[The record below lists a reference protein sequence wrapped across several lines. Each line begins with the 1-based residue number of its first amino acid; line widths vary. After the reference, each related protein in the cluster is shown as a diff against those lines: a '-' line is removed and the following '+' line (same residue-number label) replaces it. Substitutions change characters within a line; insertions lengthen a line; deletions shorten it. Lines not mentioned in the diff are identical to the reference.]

1 MNTIVLP
8 ELEYNELL
16 KIKEKY
22 DALIAKSVIFLSN
35 SNIYCR
41 LCNSLS
47 KNNGNIINHIYKHE
61 KYFEEIK
68 NI

>member
-22 DALIAKSVIFLSN
+22 NALLNKSVIFLSN
-35 SNIYCR
+35 SSVYCKV
-41 LCNSLS
+41 CNSLS
-47 KNNGNIINHIYKHE
+47 KNNGNILNHVFKQE